1 MTLICLLAAL
11 AVELHF
17 KLGSEYRKFGWFA
30 QMREYLADLF
40 IGKAFF
46 DSWLGLGIILL
57 LPAIAINILISVFDT
72 TWLLPVQFILG
83 ATILF
88 YSLGPTPLEKSF
100 TSYFQAM
107 ERGDA
112 EAAYLH
118 LKEQQ
123 LLAEVEESPEQD
135 ELIRTTTRL
144 ILTESSKRYFGV
156 ITWFILL
163 GPVAALFYRL
173 AYVYQDLCADE
184 EFDDHRPL
192 IAQLIHWLD
201 WLPARVTSLM
211 FLLTGDF
218 VNGLYRVQD
227 YLTDLDADN
236 NQLISETGI
245 AALGLEIGVSDTTA
259 KENIDAMAMVK
270 RSIIFYLVIGAIF
283 TILF

>member
-17 KLGSEYRKFGWFA
+17 KLGSEFRKFDWFS
-30 QMREYLADLF
+30 RLRDYLADF
-40 IGKAFF
+40 FAEKAFF
-46 DSWLGLGIILL
+46 DGWLGLAVILL
-57 LPAIAINILISVFDT
+57 IPVLGLNILLSVFDSA
-72 TWLLPVQFILG
+72 WLWPILFLLC
-83 ATILF
+83 ASVLF

-100 TSYFQAM
+100 SSYLDAM
-107 ERGDA
+107 QRGDT

-118 LKEQQ
+118 LKEQK
-123 LLAEVEESPEQD
+123 LLAENDESPEQD

-173 AYVYQDLCADE
+173 AYVYKDLCSDE

-192 IAQLIHWLD
+192 IEQLIHWLD
-201 WLPARVTSLM
+201 WIPARVTSFM

-245 AALGLEIGVSDTTA
+245 AALGLEIGVSDTTP
-259 KENIDAMAMVK
+259 KENLDALAMVK
-270 RSIIFYLVIGAIF
+270 RAIIFYLVIGAIF

>member
-17 KLGSEYRKFGWFA
+17 KMGSEYRKFAWFSNL
-30 QMREYLADLF
+30 RERLADF
-40 IGKAFF
+40 FEGKAFF
-46 DSWLGLGIILL
+46 DGWLGIAMVLLIPIFGLNILL
-57 LPAIAINILISVFDT
+57 SIFDT
-72 TWLLPVQFILG
+72 TWLWPILFILC
-83 ATILF
+83 ASLLF
-88 YSLGPTPLEKSF
+88 YALGPIPLEKSF
-100 TSYFQAM
+100 SGYLEAM

-112 EAAYLH
+112 EAAYLY

-123 LLAEVEESPEQD
+123 LLSESEEPPEQD

-163 GPVAALFYRL
+163 GPVAASAYRL
-173 AYVYQDLCADE
+173 AYVYKDLCRNE

-192 IAQLIHWLD
+192 VGQLIHWLD
-201 WLPARVTSLM
+201 WIPARVTSFM

-227 YLTDLDADN
+227 YLTDFDADN

-259 KENIDAMAMVK
+259 KENLDALAMVK
-270 RSIIFYLVIGAIF
+270 RAIIFYLVIGAIF